1 MSTRTLGHRSY
12 PELMAALHFTEEDLD
27 ANRRGYMTEAQR
39 GNLVHKVFEPM
50 KPLPKLAVQV
60 ALLVIL
66 ATPVAVV
73 FQAVKDPAF
82 AKSGDASLG
91 GLFFLALLS
100 FAIMMLMIVTQF
112 APGAVYRWWKT
123 RLDLSRNSVAM
134 INGQIHSHV
143 RQRGVLK
150 GIKYEFHEVE
160 INGIRFPITASQ
172 WEALIDYE
180 NDALRIYYLP
190 ISRIILSA
198 ERMSQ

>member
-1 MSTRTLGHRSY
+1 
-12 PELMAALHFTEEDLD
+12 
-27 ANRRGYMTEAQR
+27 MTEAQR
-39 GNLVHKVFEPM
+39 GNLVHKVFELM

-60 ALLVIL
+60 SLLIIL

-82 AKSGDASLG
+82 AKSEDVSLG
-91 GLFFLALLS
+91 SLFFLALLS

-112 APGAVYRWWKT
+112 APRAVYRWWKT

-143 RQRGVLK
+143 RERGVLK
-150 GIKYEFHEVE
+150 GIKYKFHEVE
-160 INGIRFPITASQ
+160 INGIRFPVTASQ
-172 WEALIDYE
+172 WEALTDYE
-180 NDALRIYYLP
+180 NDSFRIYYLP